1 MGAESSFSLTRQAQ
15 IRQIVT
21 TGAWGP
27 ISEIERGVAA
37 GHCMLR
43 SWRRGLRQQE
53 CACVRSAQWHC
64 EWQWQAR
71 VALRTSSYVL
81 DV

>member
-37 GHCMLR
+37 GALR

-64 EWQWQAR
+64 EWQAR
-71 VALRTSSYVL
+71 VALRTY
-81 DV
+81 